1 MWWVLW
7 GCVNVCLFIRY
18 CYRGTGLCGRCYG
31 DVLMCVCLSGIAIE
45 RLACVVGALWGCANV
60 CLFIR
65 YCY

>member
-7 GCVNVCLFIRY
+7 GCANVCLFIRY
-18 CYRGTGLCGRCYG
+18 CYRGTVMCGGSYG

-45 RLACVVGALWGCANV
+45 GLACVVGALWGCAIV